1 MTASELLQTFFSGVS
16 LGGTYAIVALGFVI
30 VFSATGILNLAQGA
44 FVIFGAYLTYQ
55 LGAAWGLP
63 FALAVLGAMI
73 VCGLLAISLE
83 LAIMRNLTAKQEF
96 AAVMVTAG
104 VLFCSEA
111 LSVTIWGIQ
120 PLNLGDPWGLR
131 TVDILGA
138 AVALSDIWTLIISAV
153 LLGATFGFLN
163 FTRGGLA
170 MRASVADREAAVAQ
184 GISPRRVSAAA
195 WAVAGAAGGVAGAM
209 LATGT
214 AGVNA
219 TLALASFAALPA
231 MILGGL
237 DSPAGAIVGGLI
249 IGLIQQYTALLQ
261 PEYLE
266 FLGSR
271 FAAVTP
277 YIVLTIIL
285 LVRPR
290 GLFGTRQVQRF

>member
-1 MTASELLQTFFSGVS
+1 MSANELLQTFVSGVS

-30 VFSATGILNLAQGA
+30 VFSATGILNFAQGA

-55 LGAAWGLP
+55 LGSAWGLP
-63 FALAVLGAMI
+63 FALAVLGAML
-73 VCGLLAISLE
+73 VCGALAVCLE
-83 LAIMRNLTAKQEF
+83 LAVMRKLTMKQEF

-131 TVDILGA
+131 TVDVLGA
-138 AVALSDIWTLIISAV
+138 AVSLSDIWTLIVSAA
-153 LLGATFGFLN
+153 LLGATFAFLN

-170 MRASVADREAAVAQ
+170 MRACVVDREAAVAQ
-184 GISPRRVSAAA
+184 GINPRRVSAAA

-214 AGVNA
+214 AGVNQ

-237 DSPAGAIVGGLI
+237 DSPAGAIVGGLV
-249 IGLIQQYTALLQ
+249 IGLIQQFTALLQ

-271 FAAVTP
+271 FAALTP